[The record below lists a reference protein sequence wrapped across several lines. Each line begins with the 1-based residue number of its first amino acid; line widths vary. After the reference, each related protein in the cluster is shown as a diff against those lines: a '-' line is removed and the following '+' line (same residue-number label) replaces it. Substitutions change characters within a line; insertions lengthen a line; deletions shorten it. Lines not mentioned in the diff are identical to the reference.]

1 MADPLYDLFISHA
14 EADRAWVEGYLLEA
28 LDRAGVR
35 HHREAAFALG
45 VPRIVEFENAVKDSR
60 RILLVL
66 SPAYFANDTARFVD
80 LLAQTFGLE
89 TSTWPVIP
97 LVLEPAPLPTRLSML
112 DEARSDDPR
121 GPRGVAEEALQ
132 PLPAPAPRRPRPPAL
147 PVSRD
152 EALCP

>member
-1 MADPLYDLFISHA
+1 MADLLYDLFISHD
-14 EADRAWVEGYLLEA
+14 EANRAWVEGYLLDA
-28 LDRAGVR
+28 LERAGVR

-80 LLAQTFGLE
+80 LLAQAFGLE

-97 LVLEPAPLPTRLSML
+97 LVLETAPLPTRLSML
-112 DEARSDDPR
+112 MKLGYHYHWNRNS
-121 GPRGVAEEALQ
+121 G
-132 PLPAPAPRRPRPPAL
+132 
-147 PVSRD
+147 
-152 EALCP
+152 